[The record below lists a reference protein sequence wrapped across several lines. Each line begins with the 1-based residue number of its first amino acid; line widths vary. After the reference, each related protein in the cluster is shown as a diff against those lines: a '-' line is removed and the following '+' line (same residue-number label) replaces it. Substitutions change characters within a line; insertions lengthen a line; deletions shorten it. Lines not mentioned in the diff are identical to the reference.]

1 MATVKSGSL
10 LKRLSDLKK
19 WLTVPDAA
27 RHLAIVFGED
37 VSEADVL
44 RLSLDGHLKIS
55 VNFVN
60 HATAR
65 RGKVIPISE
74 ASYREV
80 GPWFLSGVSIPGHPD
95 ARVKMMVGL
104 NLDDKRVLE
113 LEDGLVTLDGIF
125 DLVMLGNERSQI
137 EDIYQMLTDGPPVE
151 LTSLEGAFVVS
162 DGETMFQLQ
171 DRMQKSEAW
180 VKHFAAPRKSENDDG
195 KLVLEI
201 KSVAEA
207 SPKEA
212 NDGALWKVRDENVKV
227 RDDELFYPAV
237 GLPDNSA
244 LVVRTEALAEFE
256 RSLSAPTEVSDD
268 PITPTERN
276 TLLII
281 IAALCD
287 YSAIKHADR
296 GAAKQISGLTVDIG
310 APTTDETVRTA
321 LKKIPDALE
330 RRKR

>member
-44 RLSLDGHLKIS
+44 RLALDGHLKMS

-60 HATAR
+60 YATAR
-65 RGKVIPISE
+65 RGKVIPIDE
-74 ASYREV
+74 VNYRELS
-80 GPWFLSGVSIPGHPD
+80 PWVLSAITIPGLQGEP
-95 ARVKMMVGL
+95 VEVMEGL
-104 NLDDKRVLE
+104 NLDDKRVLV
-113 LEDGLVTLDGIF
+113 LEDTLVTLDGVF
-125 DLVMLGNERSQI
+125 DLAMIGNERSDI
-137 EDIYQMLTDGPPVE
+137 EHNYQMLTGGPPVE
-151 LTSLEGAFVVS
+151 LSSLEGAFVVS

-171 DRMQKSEAW
+171 DRMQKNEAW
-180 VKHFAAPRKSENDDG
+180 AKHFAAPRKSENDDG
-195 KLVLEI
+195 KTILEI
-201 KSVAEA
+201 EPVAETL
-207 SPKEA
+207 PKEA
-212 NDGALWKVRDENVKV
+212 NDGSLWKVRNRRLKV
-227 RDDELFYPAV
+227 RDDEFFYPAV

-256 RSLSAPTEVSDD
+256 KSLSAPTDVDDD

-296 GAAKQISGLTVDIG
+296 GAAKQIAGLTVDIG
-310 APTTDETVRTA
+310 VPTTDETV
-321 LKKIPDALE
+321 LKYLKMIPDAIE

>member
-27 RHLAIVFGED
+27 RHLTIVFGED

-44 RLSLDGHLKIS
+44 RLALDGHLKIS

-60 HATAR
+60 HATAI
-65 RGKVIPISE
+65 RGKVIPIDE
-74 ASYREV
+74 ATYRELS
-80 GPWFLSGVSIPGHPD
+80 PWALSAITIPGHQGEP
-95 ARVKMMVGL
+95 VNVMEGL
-104 NLDDKRVLE
+104 NLDGKRVLE
-113 LEDGLVTLDGIF
+113 LEDELVTLDGVF
-125 DLVMLGNERSQI
+125 DLAMIGNERIDI
-137 EDIYQMLTDGPPVE
+137 EHKYQMLTGGPSVD
-151 LTSLEGAFVVS
+151 LSNLEGAFVMS
-162 DGETMFQLQ
+162 DAETMFQLQ
-171 DRMQKSEAW
+171 DRMKINKEW
-180 VKHFAAPRKSENDDG
+180 PKPLAAPQKSENDDG
-195 KLVLEI
+195 KTVLEI
-201 KSVAEA
+201 ESVTHT

-212 NDGALWKVRDENVKV
+212 NVGSLWEVRDRRLKA
-227 RDDELFYPAV
+227 RDDEFYYPAA

-244 LVVRTEALAEFE
+244 VVVRTEALTEFE
-256 RSLSAPTEVSDD
+256 RSLSAPTEVRDD

-287 YSAIKHADR
+287 YSDIKHADR
-296 GAAKQISGLTVDIG
+296 NTAKQISGFTAEIG
-310 APTTDETVRTA
+310 APVTDETVRTA
-321 LKKIPDALE
+321 LNKIPDALE